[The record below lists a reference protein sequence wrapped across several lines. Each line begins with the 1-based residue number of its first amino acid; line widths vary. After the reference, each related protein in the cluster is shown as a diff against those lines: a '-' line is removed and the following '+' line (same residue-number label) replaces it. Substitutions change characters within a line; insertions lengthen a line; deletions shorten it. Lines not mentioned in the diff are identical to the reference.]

1 MKFLQIL
8 PSSLKEDITEGKIRH
23 FECFLPLPNGRE
35 SIKLGEFFYPINED
49 PRGEEILTL
58 FDKDDLETEIE
69 SLEHDAPDTTPEE
82 FWEAYDKCRV
92 NPYELEWQLLSPE
105 ASLIA
110 LKYQEMAHQNYLDC
124 VPPMDEW

>member
-1 MKFLQIL
+1 MDGR
-8 PSSLKEDITEGKIRH
+8 KEKIELGDFIFDGK
-23 FECFLPLPNGRE
+23 
-35 SIKLGEFFYPINED
+35 SD
-49 PRGEEILTL
+49 PRGKDVLVC
-58 FDKDDLETEIE
+58 FDKDDLETQIE

-105 ASLIA
+105 ASLLA